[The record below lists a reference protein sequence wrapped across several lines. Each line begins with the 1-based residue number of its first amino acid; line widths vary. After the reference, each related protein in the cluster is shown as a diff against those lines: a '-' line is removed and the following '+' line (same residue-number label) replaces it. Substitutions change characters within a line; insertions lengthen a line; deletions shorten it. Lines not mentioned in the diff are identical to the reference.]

1 MVAPLLAV
9 PAGHGVAI
17 PMLVVATQ
25 IGWPEDRHGWSR
37 RATGVAMPVLV
48 VATQIGWPD
57 DRREWSRRGT
67 GVAIARVPVP
77 C

>member
-25 IGWPEDRHGWSR
+25 IGWP
-37 RATGVAMPVLV
+37 
-48 VATQIGWPD
+48 D
-57 DRREWSRRGT
+57 DRRGWSRRGT
-67 GVAIARVPVP
+67 GVAMPVVATQVGRPMNRCGRSRRGMGVATARVPMP
-77 C
+77 S